1 MIGALHGLWLMNL
14 KTQGYF
20 SDCASDEWVW
30 LTRILTDVQHIVDTA
45 VSIAQGALVGGGAAI
60 LVLGSFVSIR
70 GLIAAVFPCLMLSLS
85 EEGEESLPQLFMFNS
100 RDFLNARMEFGI
112 EVIYSSGSHFEG
124 ALFARRL

>member
-1 MIGALHGLWLMNL
+1 MNL

-60 LVLGSFVSIR
+60 LGSGLFCEYQGFNRCCVSVSHVVLIR
-70 GLIAAVFPCLMLSLS
+70 GGRRVITTIVHV
-85 EEGEESLPQLFMFNS
+85 QLAGLLEREN
-100 RDFLNARMEFGI
+100 GI
-112 EVIYSSGSHFEG
+112 
-124 ALFARRL
+124 RN